1 MNKNDF
7 QTSKKERTGFLSY
20 FFGQNALFFM
30 VTYLAAVYYT
40 KVLGIPIA
48 VSAAIFLGA
57 RLWDA
62 INDPLLSVMVEKAN
76 LKGGKFLPWLKSIAL
91 ILPIATVAV
100 FGFTD
105 ALLSASLTLRIVY
118 ATITYILW
126 GMAYTISDI
135 PGFAIATVMTDNPH
149 EKNTLLSLSR
159 MIALVGLLAA
169 SFLVQGI
176 IDTSGS
182 WSLSALILSGFS
194 IIFLFGIFIAKER
207 IKPIRSTVT
216 LKGIIK
222 SIISNKYTVYVF
234 IAAGL
239 LGITNFGLAIF
250 PFMAQDFWNDT
261 SLTPIIFASFLVPII
276 ISAPFTPMI
285 VKKFGKKNVFI
296 FSVVSTII
304 LSIVMYFIGYDN
316 FTVFIVLAF
325 VKSLLGGF
333 WFIVQTLLYAE
344 TIEYNYYK
352 NGERFEAATF
362 AAQTFSNKA
371 AGAIAGA
378 IALGILAMLG
388 YQESIQG
395 EIIIQ
400 TQTTLNGMWAILN
413 LGPIIGGVISVIF
426 FAKKYDLNEEEIDQ
440 LKKDFNGIK

>member
-1 MNKNDF
+1 MNRNKF
-7 QTSKKERTGFLSY
+7 QTSKIERAGFLSY

-48 VSAAIFLGA
+48 LSAGIFFAA
-57 RLWDA
+57 RIWDA
-62 INDPLLSVMVEKAN
+62 VNDPLLSVMVEKAN
-76 LKGGKFLPWLKSIAL
+76 LKGGKFLPWLKSIAF

-105 ALLSASLTLRIVY
+105 ALINASLTVRLIY
-118 ATITYILW
+118 ATVTYIIW

-135 PGFAIATVMTDNPH
+135 PGFAIATVMTDDQN

-159 MIALVGLLAA
+159 MIALVGLLIA

-176 IDTSGS
+176 IDSSGS

-194 IIFLFGIFIAKER
+194 LVFLFGIFIAKER
-207 IKPIRSTVT
+207 IKPVRSQVT
-216 LKGIIK
+216 LKGVVK

-234 IAAGL
+234 IATGI
-239 LGITNFGLAIF
+239 LGITNLGLAVF
-250 PFMAQDFWNDT
+250 PFMGQDFWNDS

-276 ISAPFTPMI
+276 ISAPFTPML
-285 VKKFGKKNVFI
+285 VKKFGKKNI
-296 FSVVSTII
+296 FMFSILSTIVI
-304 LSIVMYFIGYDN
+304 SIVMYFIGYDN
-316 FTVFIVLAF
+316 FTVFIILAF
-325 VKSLLGGF
+325 VKSLFGGF

-371 AGAIAGA
+371 AGAIAGT
-378 IALGILAMLG
+378 IAMLILAMLG

-400 TQTTLNGMWAILN
+400 SQSTIDGMWALLN
-413 LGPIIGGVISVIF
+413 LGPIIGGIISVIF
-426 FAKKYDLNEEEIDQ
+426 FAKKYDLSEEKMEL
-440 LKKDFNGIK
+440 LKQEFQAKK